1 MSDAIAT
8 RIAGV
13 IVYSVLKRLRLPVSI
28 VAALVVAEAAVFL
41 MRPRDGLTPVDVAPQ
56 TYFSTAFIERA
67 EDFRS
72 GQLLLYGV
80 RLALELGLLVYV
92 VRRPPAVL
100 KRHVRRPVL
109 AGAIAGAGLSV
120 AITVI
125 TLPAAIISRER
136 AKDVGLVTQGWDGYA
151 RDLVVGTAI
160 GAVIAAA
167 GGALLIFML
176 RRFGRRW
183 WMPATAVVI
192 AFGVISIYAGP
203 ILIDPA
209 FNTFKRL
216 PDGELRSSVLDL
228 AKRADVKV
236 GEVYV
241 MDASRRTTAANAY
254 VTGLGSTKRVVL
266 FDTLLDDFTP
276 REVEGVVAHELGH
289 VHYRDVPHGLL
300 YLAIVAPFGMFAVAR
315 LSERLTPPGA
325 GPVAAV
331 PAVAL
336 AIAVLVPAISAISNQ
351 LSRDVEAR
359 ADRFSM
365 ELTRDPQELIAF
377 QQRITEQNVSDPDP
391 PDWVTFL
398 LATHPTGM
406 ERIGQALAFER
417 RLTPPQAARGGGT
430 PGGS

>member
-1 MSDAIAT
+1 M
-8 RIAGV
+8 
-13 IVYSVLKRLRLPVSI
+13 LKRLRLPVSI

-100 KRHVRRPVL
+100 KRPSLRSPPASPGRPVL

-289 VHYRDVPHGLL
+289 VHHRDVPHGLL

-325 GPVAAV
+325 GLVAAV

-336 AIAVLVPAISAISNQ
+336 SIAVLVPAISAISNQ

-377 QQRITEQNVSDPDP
+377 QQRIAEQNVSDPDP

-398 LATHPTGM
+398 LATHPTAM

-417 RLTPPQAARGGGT
+417 GLTPPQAARGGGT

>member
-1 MSDAIAT
+1 
-8 RIAGV
+8 
-13 IVYSVLKRLRLPVSI
+13 VLNRLRLPVTI

-41 MRPRDGLTPVDVAPQ
+41 MRPRDPLAPVDVAPQ

-80 RLALELGLLVYV
+80 RLAIEIGLLVYV
-92 VRRPPAVL
+92 VRRPPARL
-100 KRHVRRPVL
+100 KAAFRRPLL
-109 AGAIAGAGLSV
+109 AGAATAAGLSV
-120 AITVI
+120 AITLV
-125 TLPAAIISRER
+125 TLPVSVISRQR
-136 AKDVGLVTQGWDGYA
+136 AKDVGLVTQDWLGYA
-151 RDLVVGTAI
+151 RDVLVGTAI
-160 GAVIAAA
+160 GAVIVAA
-167 GGALLIFML
+167 GGALLVFLI

-183 WMPATAVVI
+183 WMPAAAVTI

-203 ILIDPA
+203 IVIDPA

-216 PDGELRSSVLDL
+216 PDGELRSNVLEL
-228 AKRADVKV
+228 ARRADVKV
-236 GEVYV
+236 GQVYV

-266 FDTLLDDFTP
+266 FDTLLEEFSP

-289 VHYRDVPHGLL
+289 VHHHDVPHGLL
-300 YLAIVAPFGMFAVAR
+300 YLAIVAPFGMLAVAR
-315 LSERLTPPGA
+315 LSERLSPAGA
-325 GPVAAV
+325 TPVAAI

-336 AIAVLVPAISAISNQ
+336 SIAVLVPAITTISNQ
-351 LSRDVEAR
+351 LSRQVEAR

-377 QQRITEQNVSDPDP
+377 QTRIAEQNVSDPDP

-398 LATHPTGM
+398 LATHPTAM

-417 RLTPPQAARGGGT
+417 RLTPREEARGGGT

>member
-1 MSDAIAT
+1 
-8 RIAGV
+8 
-13 IVYSVLKRLRLPVSI
+13 
-28 VAALVVAEAAVFL
+28 
-41 MRPRDGLTPVDVAPQ
+41 
-56 TYFSTAFIERA
+56 
-67 EDFRS
+67 
-72 GQLLLYGV
+72 
-80 RLALELGLLVYV
+80 
-92 VRRPPAVL
+92 
-100 KRHVRRPVL
+100 
-109 AGAIAGAGLSV
+109 
-120 AITVI
+120 
-125 TLPAAIISRER
+125 
-136 AKDVGLVTQGWDGYA
+136 
-151 RDLVVGTAI
+151 
-160 GAVIAAA
+160 
-167 GGALLIFML
+167 ML

-417 RLTPPQAARGGGT
+417 RLTPPQASRGGGT